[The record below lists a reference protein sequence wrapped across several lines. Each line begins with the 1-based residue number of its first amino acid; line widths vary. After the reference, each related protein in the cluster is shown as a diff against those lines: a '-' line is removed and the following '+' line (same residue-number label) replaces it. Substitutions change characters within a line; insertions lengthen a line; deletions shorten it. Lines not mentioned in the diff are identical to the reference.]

1 MKKIFISVPMKGR
14 TSEDINKS
22 LQMMKGIGK
31 AYFPN
36 EEVVFIDNFVSCD
49 IEDAQKRS
57 MHCLGQAITKMAD
70 ADTLIIPNSIWES
83 NGCIVERD
91 VAYRYGL
98 RVIEVDL
105 PIVCPDIIEARL
117 KGQSECIGMVDE
129 VRG

>member
-22 LQMMKGIGK
+22 VQMMKSIGK

-49 IEDAQKRS
+49 IEDPQKRS
-57 MHCLGQAITKMAD
+57 IYCLGQAITKMAD

-105 PIVCPDIIEARL
+105 PIVCPDIVEARL
-117 KGQSECIGMVDE
+117 KEQTEIMVDTNN

>member
-14 TSEDINKS
+14 TNEDINKS

-49 IEDAQKRS
+49 IEDPQKRS
-57 MHCLGQAITKMAD
+57 MHCLGQAIIKMAD
-70 ADTLIIPNSIWES
+70 ADTLIMPNSIWES
-83 NGCIVERD
+83 NKCIVERD

-105 PIVCPDIIEARL
+105 PIVCPDIVEARL
-117 KGQSECIGMVDE
+117 KEQTEIMVDTNN

>member
-22 LQMMKGIGK
+22 VQMMKGVGK

-57 MHCLGQAITKMAD
+57 LYCLGQSITKMAD
-70 ADTLIIPNSIWES
+70 ADTLIVPNSIWEYD
-83 NGCIVERD
+83 GCIMERD
-91 VAYRYGL
+91 VAFRYGL
-98 RVIEVDL
+98 RVIEVDFQ
-105 PIVCPDIIEARL
+105 IVCPDIIEARL
-117 KGQSECIGMVDE
+117 KEQRECNGME
-129 VRG
+129 SC

>member
-49 IEDAQKRS
+49 IEDPKKRS
-57 MHCLGQAITKMAD
+57 LTCLGDAIKKMAD

-83 NGCIVERD
+83 IGCIIERD

-105 PIVCPDIIEARL
+105 PIVCPDIVEARL
-117 KGQSECIGMVDE
+117 KEQTEIMVDANN